1 MKIEILFPELTNI
14 YGDLAN
20 VRYLE
25 ECLPKAEFIK
35 TSINDVPYFANNKV
49 DMIYIGSFP
58 DEYQDVILDKLLDYK
73 KELKDAIEN
82 DVVFVATGSAFEIFG
97 SYIEEDGERVKGLN
111 IFDNYFIRD
120 KKNRHNSL
128 FIGDFDNMKIVGNK
142 SQFSYMYGG
151 IEYPFIIAKEGC
163 FGSNPDTLM
172 EGIRYKNFFG
182 TYLLG
187 PFLVLNPYF
196 TKYIFEIIGIKDKLK
211 YEDDVINAYNRRV
224 QSLERENARYIL
236 HDHG

>member
-25 ECLPKAEFIK
+25 ECLPKAKFIK
-35 TSINDVPYFANNKV
+35 TSINDIPYFVNNKV

-58 DEYQDVILDKLLDYK
+58 DEYQNVILERLMKYK
-73 KELKDAIEN
+73 KELKDLIN
-82 DVVFVATGSAFEIFG
+82 KNLVFVATGSAFEIFG
-97 SYIEEDGERVKGLN
+97 KYIEEDGVQVKGLN
-111 IFDNYFIRD
+111 IFNNYFIRD

-128 FIGDFDNMKIVGNK
+128 FIGNFNDMKIVGNK
-142 SQFSYMYGG
+142 SQFTYMYGD
-151 IEYPFIIAKEGC
+151 IKYPFITAKEGC
-163 FGSNPDTLM
+163 FGSNPNTLV
-172 EGIRYKNFFG
+172 EGIHYKNFFG

-187 PFLVLNPYF
+187 PLFILNPYF
-196 TKYIFEIIGIKDKLK
+196 TKYILSLIGAKTELK
-211 YEDDVINAYNRRV
+211 YEDDVIKAYERRV